1 MKCIFKIIEY
11 VPDIQIIIKFCKLHD
26 NKLIDE
32 YSSIAIDID
41 KLDTYNLDF
50 FIDNIIK
57 VGTNIIESQEKSEPI
72 INQSE
77 ILEINQE
84 LNINNLVGRNIEFN
98 LENYRQS
105 ILKMRKVE
113 L

>member
-11 VPDIQIIIKFCKLHD
+11 VPDTQIIVNFCKITD

-32 YSSIAIDID
+32 YSPIAIDLD
-41 KLDTYNLDF
+41 KLDTYNCGF
-50 FIDNIIK
+50 FINSLAR
-57 VGTNIIESQEKSEPI
+57 VGTNIIESQEKCKPI
-72 INQSE
+72 INESE
-77 ILEINQE
+77 IIESNQE
-84 LNINNLVGRNIEFN
+84 LNIESLVGRNIEFN

-105 ILKMRKVE
+105 ILKMRRVE